1 MDTLFV
7 SIAVVIAG
15 GVAGLL
21 LNRQFT
27 LMKLMA
33 IAITS
38 GGCGIGLAFT
48 LPKLICG
55 GATLT
60 VNYNWLHIFTL
71 AFKIDSVALFFLLPI
86 FLVPPLTL
94 LYSFH
99 YLADKEKS
107 LRVGIN
113 YFFFG
118 ILIACMALV
127 VMADNIITFL
137 LVWEMM
143 SLSSF
148 FLVMYD
154 YESYGNRKAG
164 YLYFIFAQSGAMLLF
179 AAFALVYSHTGSFD
193 FNTFA
198 TIPENGKL
206 LVFILAFLGF
216 GSKAGIFPLHI
227 WLPKAHPAAPS
238 HVSAIM
244 SGVMIKMGIY
254 GILRIYLLL
263 NASTPLI
270 GQIVLTVGM
279 TTGIL
284 GVVYAL
290 AKQDIKQ
297 LLAYSSVEN
306 IGIILIGMGI
316 GMVGVSEQN
325 QAMAF
330 FGFSGALLH
339 VFNHSIFKSLLFM
352 GAGSVLHKA
361 KTKNIEELGG
371 LMKRMPVTG
380 RTFLVGSVA
389 ISGLPPFSG
398 FIGEFLIY
406 YGAFQGLTSQKL
418 PYIMTILAIVSLA
431 VIGGL
436 AIACFT
442 KVVGLAFLGEPRTK
456 QAGNAK
462 ESGFTMGLA
471 MSLMALVC
479 LVIGVLPEPFVRLA
493 FMGIND
499 LPIASGFDTASFIII
514 IQHISKTAV
523 LFIGVVLLVS
533 IFRKL
538 LYINKEIGSGDTW
551 GCGFTQPTVR
561 MQYTGTS
568 YATEMVNFFR
578 PFVPVK
584 NIYSG
589 IKKIFPGTTTWES
602 TVTDIAEDN
611 YHRYLIKPMMTLLKK
626 LRWIQHGNIQMY
638 IGYIILAIIV
648 LLLFLQRSIAV
659 NLLPQL

>member
-7 SIAVVIAG
+7 SITIILVG

-21 LNRQFT
+21 FDKKFT
-27 LMKLMA
+27 LMKTMA

-38 GGCGIGLAFT
+38 LGCGIGLIFT
-48 LPKLICG
+48 LQKLTQ
-55 GATLT
+55 GATAA
-60 VNYNWLHIFTL
+60 VSYDWLHIFTL
-71 AFKIDSVALFFLLPI
+71 AFKIDSVSLFFLIPI
-86 FLVPPLTL
+86 FIIPPLAL
-94 LYSFH
+94 LYSYH
-99 YLADKEKS
+99 YLENEQKM
-107 LRVGIN
+107 LRASCN
-113 YFFFG
+113 YFFFS
-118 ILIACMALV
+118 ILVASMALV
-127 VMADNIITFL
+127 VVSANIITFL
-137 LVWEMM
+137 LFWEIM

-154 YESYGNRKAG
+154 YEVKSNRKAG
-164 YLYFIFAQSGAMLLF
+164 YLYFIFAQGGAMLIF
-179 AAFALVYSHTGSFD
+179 AAFALVYSHTGSFNFTD
-193 FNTFA
+193 FA
-198 TIPENGKL
+198 AIPEQAKL

-254 GILRIYLLL
+254 GIFRLYLLL
-263 NASTPLI
+263 EASTPLI
-270 GQIVLTVGM
+270 GQIVLVTGM
-279 TTGIL
+279 VTGIL

-306 IGIILIGMGI
+306 IGIILIGLGI
-316 GMVGVSEQN
+316 GMMGVSEQN

-330 FGFSGALLH
+330 FGFAGALMH

-380 RTFLVGSVA
+380 RSFLAGSVA

-406 YGAFQGLTSQKL
+406 YGAFQGLTGEKL
-418 PYIMTILAIVSLA
+418 PFILTILAIISLA
-431 VIGGL
+431 VIGGM
-436 AIACFT
+436 ATACFT
-442 KVVGLAFLGEPRTK
+442 KVVGLAFLGEPRTE
-456 QAGNAK
+456 QAANA
-462 ESGFTMGLA
+462 EECGLTMQIVMGI
-471 MSLMALVC
+471 MAVSC

-493 FMGIND
+493 FLGVQD
-499 LPIASGFDTASFIII
+499 IAAISGFNTDAFIVIVR
-514 IQHISKTAV
+514 HLSKTAI
-523 LFIGVVLLVS
+523 LFIAIFFAVS
-533 IFRKL
+533 FFRKM
-538 LYINKEIGSGDTW
+538 LYAKKEIGSGGTW

-568 YATEMVNFFR
+568 YAYEMVEFFN
-578 PFVPVK
+578 PFVPIK
-584 NIYSG
+584 NAYTG
-589 IKKIFPGTTTWES
+589 ITKIFPGKTTWES
-602 TVTDIAEDN
+602 EVTDIAETS
-611 YHRYLIKPMMTLLKK
+611 YQRYLTTPMFKLINKLK
-626 LRWIQHGNIQMY
+626 WIQHGHIQLY
-638 IGYIILAIIV
+638 IGYIIVAIIV
-648 LLLFLQRSIAV
+648 LLLFL
-659 NLLPQL
+659 